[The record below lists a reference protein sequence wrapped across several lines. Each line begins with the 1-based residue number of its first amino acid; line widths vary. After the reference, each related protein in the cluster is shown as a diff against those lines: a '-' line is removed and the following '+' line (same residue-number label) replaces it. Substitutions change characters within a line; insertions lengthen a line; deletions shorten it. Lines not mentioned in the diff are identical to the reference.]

1 MAKEYDR
8 RNLDFLIKEV
18 FDSASL
24 CKYPRFADYTPDM
37 FDMLLDSADLI
48 AEKYLRPI
56 YVDSDRKAAELVDG
70 VVQVHPGVEPYVK
83 EMGESGM
90 IGVTFDL
97 EHGGQQLPSLIGGAH
112 EFI

>member
-8 RNLDFLIKEV
+8 RNLDFLLKEV
-18 FDSASL
+18 FHVDSL
-24 CKYPRFADYTPDM
+24 CKYTRFADYTPDM

-70 VVQVHPGVEPYVK
+70 VVQVHPGVEPYMK
-83 EMGESGM
+83 EMGESMPFDGKRM
-90 IGVTFDL
+90 IF
-97 EHGGQQLPSLIGGAH
+97 GGFEQVVEVRA
-112 EFI
+112 